1 MLTSDP
7 VIINNG
13 SYISSP
19 PMCFRC
25 NIQRCSNHNPI
36 HPFDFIIYEPK
47 PWTCLNGCNITIQ
60 EEKLQVQAGR
70 VCRADHPTYSLHL
83 SLCLFL
89 RKKQSESKLATA
101 RPRYLQK
108 PGISW
113 SPACLG
119 QKSAHD
125 RGITEAHCDF
135 RHAFPYL
142 IVVTENYLHQ
152 LRAFIRTVH
161 SSAAIIRA

>member
-19 PMCFRC
+19 PMFFRC

-47 PWTCLNGCNITIQ
+47 PWTCLNVRNITIR

-70 VCRADHPTYSLHL
+70 VCRADHPTYFLNL

-89 RKKQSESKLATA
+89 PKTQLASKRYYSKAQKFATTWLLVTCLLGA
-101 RPRYLQK
+101 KVRSLQRHHRGSLYLSPR
-108 PGISW
+108 I
-113 SPACLG
+113 CL
-119 QKSAHD
+119 SNC
-125 RGITEAHCDF
+125 RC
-135 RHAFPYL
+135 
-142 IVVTENYLHQ
+142 
-152 LRAFIRTVH
+152 
-161 SSAAIIRA
+161 